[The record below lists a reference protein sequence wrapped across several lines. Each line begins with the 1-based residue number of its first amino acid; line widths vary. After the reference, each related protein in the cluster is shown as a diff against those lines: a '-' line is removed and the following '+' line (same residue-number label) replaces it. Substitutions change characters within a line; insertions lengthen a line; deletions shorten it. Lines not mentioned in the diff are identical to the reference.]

1 MGSARVTSSARLPFM
16 QISRVFQLAR
26 SALKRNT
33 VLWISPKIY
42 WSRCCSTM
50 ATTGLE
56 KKNLVFKK
64 QTNNRGASKNSLQ
77 NLEAVY
83 FSMQAVKLLRASSF
97 RRTHFRSGTPQLLPG
112 FLCQFL
118 ILCPNPVEFFL
129 VQLFKIKHGILG
141 TFHSSN

>member
-1 MGSARVTSSARLPFM
+1 SARVISSAPLPFM
-16 QISRVFQLAR
+16 QISRAFQLAR

-33 VLWISPKIY
+33 VLWIFPKIY
-42 WSRCCSTM
+42 WSRYCSTM

-56 KKNLVFKK
+56 KKNLACKK
-64 QTNNRGASKNSLQ
+64 QTNSRVSSKNRLQ

-83 FSMQAVKLLRASSF
+83 FSMQDVKSLRSSGF
-97 RRTHFRSGTPQLLPG
+97 RRTHFRSGTPQLFPG

-118 ILCPNPVEFFL
+118 ILCPNPVEFFI
-129 VQLFKIKHGILG
+129 VQLFEIKHGILG